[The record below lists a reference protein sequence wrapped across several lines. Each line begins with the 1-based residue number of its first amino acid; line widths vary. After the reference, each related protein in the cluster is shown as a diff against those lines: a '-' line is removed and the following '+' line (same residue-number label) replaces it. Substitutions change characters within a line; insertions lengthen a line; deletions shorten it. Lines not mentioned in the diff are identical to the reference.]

1 MKIQLK
7 RSNQLDGANAKEPTA
22 AQMAYGELA
31 VNYNATDPTL
41 FIKDANDN
49 IIRLAGA
56 GSLGTGTADIT
67 LTAGDGLTGGGSF
80 SLDQTV
86 DDTIDF
92 AVDLKAGGGLAI
104 DSGKLG
110 VTDGGAAGDTLVW
123 NGSAWAPAAQTDTN
137 TTYALSDTA
146 VADGAQINLDGSD
159 ASQDSFQIVGSGET
173 TVTHSAGVVTISSTA
188 TPPNDG
194 QLEIFAADGVT
205 SLGTFTANQAGDT
218 DITLPV
224 ETLNT
229 TYTLTDEAVA
239 DGAQVNLVGSDTTTD
254 SFQIL
259 GSGDTTVTHTDGVI
273 TIGSSSS
280 VSAND
285 GQINFNAGDGLTSTG
300 DNATANQAGD
310 TTKTFKVAV
319 VANKGIEVTT
329 NGIQLGG
336 SWSALSTLP

>member
-7 RSNQLDGANAKEPTA
+7 RSNQLDGSNAKEPTA

-67 LTAGDGLTGGGSF
+67 LTAGDGLSGGGSF

-86 DDTIDF
+86 DDTISF

-104 DSGKLG
+104 DGGELG

-137 TTYALSDTA
+137 TTYALSDEA

-173 TVTHSAGVVTISSTA
+173 TVTHSAGVVTVSSTA

-194 QLEIFAADGVT
+194 TLEIKTSAGT

-218 DITLPV
+218 EITLPAG
-224 ETLNT
+224 TTDT
-229 TYTLTDEAVA
+229 TYTLTDEAVS

-310 TTKTFKVAV
+310 TTKTFTVAV

>member
-7 RSNQLDGANAKEPTA
+7 RSNQLDGANAKQPTA

-31 VNYNATDPTL
+31 VNYNATDPAL
-41 FIKDANDN
+41 FIKGADDS
-49 IIRLAGA
+49 IIKIAGA
-56 GSLGTGTADIT
+56 NSTGTGTADIT
-67 LTAGDGLTGGGSF
+67 LTAGDGLSGGGTF
-80 SLDQTV
+80 SLDQTT
-86 DDTIDF
+86 DAELAF
-92 AVDLKAGGGLAI
+92 AIALATGGGLAI
-104 DSGKLG
+104 DGGELG
-110 VTDGGAAGDTLVW
+110 VTDGTASGDTLVW

-137 TTYALSDTA
+137 TTYALSDEA
-146 VADGAQINLDGSD
+146 VANGAQINLDGSD

-173 TVTHSAGVVTISSTA
+173 TVTHSAGVVTVSSTA

-194 QLEIFAADGVT
+194 TLEIKTFAGG

-218 DITLPV
+218 EIVLP
-224 ETLNT
+224 EGTTDT
-229 TYTLTDEAVA
+229 TYSLTDEAVT
-239 DGAQVNLVGSDTTTD
+239 DGAQVNLVGSDTTED

-259 GSGDTTVTHTDGVI
+259 GSGDTTVSHADGVI
-273 TIGSSSS
+273 TISSSTTT
-280 VSAND
+280 SAND

-300 DNATANQAGD
+300 DNATANQAGN
-310 TTKTFKVAV
+310 TTKTFDVQV